1 VLPTRLFALHGWLH
15 QSLEQIRHANGM
27 PVIHIL
33 THDPNESRCSEGVT
47 NPAAK
52 SKVGYVISCTFHRA
66 DGTEIPIS
74 QVSSKAAQSRPAISL
89 RTGCVCNPGGAFA
102 LRGIREQL
110 GPRIRA
116 WMCGENE
123 GEDCIVLTDKGEG
136 ATATLGQCNSMDTQD
151 RVRMLDLQRDIGTEA
166 GVVRLSL
173 GIITDF
179 RDVWEVLKFA
189 MTFVEA

>member
-1 VLPTRLFALHGWLH
+1 
-15 QSLEQIRHANGM
+15 
-27 PVIHIL
+27 
-33 THDPNESRCSEGVT
+33 
-47 NPAAK
+47 
-52 SKVGYVISCTFHRA
+52 
-66 DGTEIPIS
+66 
-74 QVSSKAAQSRPAISL
+74 
-89 RTGCVCNPGGAFA
+89 
-102 LRGIREQL
+102 
-110 GPRIRA
+110 
-116 WMCGENE
+116 MCGENE